1 MTPYTPE
8 ELAEG
13 WEFKI
18 VRSSLGRFGKPAVLR
33 RLIEEEARAG
43 WVMLEK
49 FDNGRVRFKR
59 PASARQRDHLLPPDV
74 NPYRTNFGGSASAT
88 LTILLVLGL
97 VVLFALLAVG
107 GAVVLVS

>member
-1 MTPYTPE
+1 MTQYSPE
-8 ELAEG
+8 ELSDG

-18 VRSSLGRFGKPAVLR
+18 VRSNLERFGKPAVLR

-59 PASARQRDHLLPPDV
+59 PVSARQRDDLLPPEVD
-74 NPYRTNFGGSASAT
+74 PYRTNYGGSASAG
-88 LTILLVLGL
+88 LTVMLVLGL
-97 VVLFALLAVG
+97 VILFAVLAVG